1 MSPRTNVREPLR
13 SGYIPEFPSQCHFRC
28 SRARA
33 ALTEVGPQKSWAV
46 PTQISAIVLGTSQSW
61 QLMRMAAVPAALPKV
76 SPQPGAPVRAGAWV
90 IVSGAAGDCISSDL
104 ARGWLVAMPER
115 EASAL
120 LGFQGESG

>member
-1 MSPRTNVREPLR
+1 MITREEGG
-13 SGYIPEFPSQCHFRC
+13 SGYSRKPSTYN
-28 SRARA
+28 A

-120 LGFQGESG
+120 LGFQRESG